1 MTIICLDTCQAF
13 SAPTCPTSSLCPLI
27 ARSLLAH
34 TFASFVHT
42 STLASGPA
50 DAAAEE
56 CQTLRS
62 HILRAEECQAL
73 RPLSSATGL
82 GHRRGAPRHY
92 ITSGPRRVLH
102 GLAAPD
108 WRGDHECRA
117 RVVVH
122 KDREYIYLSI
132 YPPRGQKSFLQS
144 GAGSFILPSQ
154 PALAPGARWHRRGTT
169 RFRCSREGLSRAT
182 CSIPPAA
189 RCLHWSEPARPCWRL

>member
-1 MTIICLDTCQAF
+1 MLLPTIMTIICLDTCQAF

-92 ITSGPRRVLH
+92 IASCERQ
-102 GLAAPD
+102 
-108 WRGDHECRA
+108 RGVVGSLPYEECA
-117 RVVVH
+117 
-122 KDREYIYLSI
+122 
-132 YPPRGQKSFLQS
+132 
-144 GAGSFILPSQ
+144 
-154 PALAPGARWHRRGTT
+154 
-169 RFRCSREGLSRAT
+169 
-182 CSIPPAA
+182 
-189 RCLHWSEPARPCWRL
+189 

>member
-1 MTIICLDTCQAF
+1 MPARAAGQATLAALSPVMLLPTIMTIICLDTCQAF

-122 KDREYIYLSI
+122 KDREWTST
-132 YPPRGQKSFLQS
+132 
-144 GAGSFILPSQ
+144 GSR
-154 PALAPGARWHRRGTT
+154 LAICGTQIT
-169 RFRCSREGLSRAT
+169 A
-182 CSIPPAA
+182 PPAYA
-189 RCLHWSEPARPCWRL
+189 SDR

>member
-1 MTIICLDTCQAF
+1 MLLPTIMTIICLDTCQAF

-82 GHRRGAPRHY
+82 GHRRGAPRLY
-92 ITSGPRRVLH
+92 ITTTE
-102 GLAAPD
+102 D
-108 WRGDHECRA
+108 
-117 RVVVH
+117 
-122 KDREYIYLSI
+122 
-132 YPPRGQKSFLQS
+132 
-144 GAGSFILPSQ
+144 LPHRLK
-154 PALAPGARWHRRGTT
+154 ALALLV
-169 RFRCSREGLSRAT
+169 F
-182 CSIPPAA
+182 
-189 RCLHWSEPARPCWRL
+189 

>member
-1 MTIICLDTCQAF
+1 MLLPTIMTIICLDTCQAF

-92 ITSGPRRVLH
+92 ITREGRVHRMRMIDSRCASSGRKHTTNGRTNEHLDYDVNLLQRLTSEEAPPKRLRPLATSPTICCPIRLRSGPAHNGLWP
-102 GLAAPD
+102 GLA
-108 WRGDHECRA
+108 R
-117 RVVVH
+117 
-122 KDREYIYLSI
+122 
-132 YPPRGQKSFLQS
+132 
-144 GAGSFILPSQ
+144 
-154 PALAPGARWHRRGTT
+154 
-169 RFRCSREGLSRAT
+169 
-182 CSIPPAA
+182 
-189 RCLHWSEPARPCWRL
+189 RCLRPKAAG